1 MQMMQLE
8 FADLRYLG
16 PELTLVIAA
25 ILLSLLDLV
34 IPRRFNR
41 SWVGG
46 LTLLSLAVSAMF
58 VVIAMRLYNG
68 AGADDQAVIQLLAQS
83 YRVDDFGNLLKL
95 FILTGTFLV
104 VLMSIGSIKEKEIPH
119 HGEYYY
125 LFLPAALGAMVM
137 VSSGDLITLFVGLEV
152 LSITSYILVGMRKND
167 QKANESAFKYV
178 VLGAIST
185 AFILYGMSF
194 LYGVTG
200 TTNIAEMNSTLRFFD
215 PSMSG
220 LIYVS
225 FFLML
230 AGFTF
235 KIASAPFH
243 AWAPDV
249 YQGAHT
255 PVTAFLAVVSKGAA
269 LAMMFRILYNV
280 YFGVGDSSTPIH
292 DDMNLII
299 AIVAA
304 ASMIL
309 GNAMALKQHNMKRL
323 LAYSGIAN
331 AGYLLVPLAVEYG
344 PMHYSNF
351 TELYYYLAAYL
362 FMNIGALAVL
372 MAVSRK
378 AGHEEMSAFDGLY
391 YRNPVLAT
399 AMVILLLSLAGLPV
413 TGGFFGKFYIML
425 GAIAVTKYWLAAVMI
440 ITSVIS
446 FYYYFGI
453 IRQMFMRSHAPSEHL
468 QVGWAQ
474 QLTIWICAAATL
486 FMGFF
491 PRLIIGYIE
500 SIFHLGRDF
509 FM

>member
-1 MQMMQLE
+1 MQMMQLA

-34 IPRRFNR
+34 VPRRFNR
-41 SWVGG
+41 SWLGG
-46 LTLLSLAVSAMF
+46 LTLLSLAVSAVF
-58 VVIAMRLYNG
+58 VVIAMRMYNG
-68 AGADDQAVIQLLAQS
+68 ADAEAIQLLAQS

-95 FILTGTFLV
+95 FILTGTFLT
-104 VLMSIGSIKEKEIPH
+104 VLMSFGTVKDEDIPH
-119 HGEYYY
+119 QGEYYY

-137 VSSGDLITLFVGLEV
+137 VSSGDLITLFVGLEL
-152 LSITSYILVGMRKND
+152 LSITSYIMVGLKKND
-167 QKANESAFKYV
+167 QKSNESAFKYV
-178 VLGAIST
+178 VLGGIST

-200 TTNIAEMNSTLRFFD
+200 TTNMAAMNAELRFID

-220 LIYVS
+220 LVYMS

-230 AGFTF
+230 AGFAF

-269 LAMMFRILYNV
+269 LALLFRILYNV
-280 YFGVGDSSTPIH
+280 YFNVGDSDTPIH
-292 DDMNLII
+292 DDLFLII
-299 AIVAA
+299 AIIAA

-331 AGYLLVPLAVEYG
+331 AGYLLVPLAAEFG

-362 FMNIGALAVL
+362 FMNIGAFAALI
-372 MAVSRK
+372 AVSRS

-391 YRNPVLAT
+391 YRNPALA
-399 AMVILLLSLAGLPV
+399 AGMVILVLSLAGLPI
-413 TGGFFGKFYIML
+413 TGGFFGKFYILL
-425 GAIAVTKYWLAAVMI
+425 GTVAVAKYWLAAIMI

-453 IRQMFMRSHAPSEHL
+453 IRQMFMRSHAPSERLHA
-468 QVGWAQ
+468 GWAQ
-474 QLTIWICAAATL
+474 QLTVWICAGATIL
-486 FMGFF
+486 MGIF
-491 PRLIIGYIE
+491 PKPIIGYIE
-500 SIFHLGRDF
+500 QIFHLTVDF
-509 FM
+509 FI